1 MRYYFHIVT
10 DRERIRDPDG
20 EEFSSLDAARE
31 EATQSARDL
40 IAEKLRC
47 GQAVP
52 SRWHIQIALEDET
65 IVETVRFTS
74 LLLGH
79 EVPPRPRLQASGR
92 SHRELI
98 ARAQAV
104 FIRAQNTTAEIRS
117 NLTELRASLERLG
130 QFNKAF
136 TKHYRD

>member
-1 MRYYFHIVT
+1 MRYYFHILT
-10 DRERIRDPDG
+10 DRERLRDPDG

-52 SRWHIQIALEDET
+52 SRWRIQIALKDET
-65 IVETVRFTS
+65 IVETVPFAS

-79 EVPPRPRLQASGR
+79 EASPPPRTQVRGR
-92 SHRELI
+92 NHREVI
-98 ARAQAV
+98 ARAQAT
-104 FIRAQNTTAEIRS
+104 FTRAQNATVEIGS
-117 NLTELRASLERLG
+117 HLTELMDNLETLS
-130 QFNKAF
+130 QLNEAF
-136 TKHYRD
+136 SKHHRE